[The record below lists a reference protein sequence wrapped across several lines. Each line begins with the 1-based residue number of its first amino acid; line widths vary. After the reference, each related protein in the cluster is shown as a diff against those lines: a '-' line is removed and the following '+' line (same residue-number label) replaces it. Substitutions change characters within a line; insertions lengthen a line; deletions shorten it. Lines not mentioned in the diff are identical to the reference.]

1 MDEHGT
7 LDRVPLN
14 PTASQADIHW
24 EEGSSPSSSRWLSA
38 LQGAGEAK
46 AKESDEAEVPP
57 GASPY
62 DAAIRRAVSGL
73 KKRLPA
79 FGEEEEEGRRLFS
92 ELQKSAPERW
102 PLLLR
107 NQERFRGLPLARR
120 VLGHATRDVTRNPEL
135 AREIAGI
142 ARRMVMAEVSRGGW
156 GALAWDVLGRSWA
169 VLGHALHQLGDPVAA
184 VAALEQ
190 GDRCLA
196 SGTGDVLE
204 QEELL
209 GLKATLADGR
219 GDDEEAE
226 RCFAEKI
233 ALYQEP
239 ESTLKMLDAL
249 LEHARYRV
257 RLGDAEGARQLAWR
271 ALHAAR
277 DRGERAVV
285 LQRWQKVQAL

>member
-7 LDRVPLN
+7 LDLLPLN
-14 PTASQADIHW
+14 PTASQADVHW
-24 EEGSSPSSSRWLSA
+24 EDGSSPSSSRWLSV
-38 LQGAGEAK
+38 LQGAGEAEERRLEEH
-46 AKESDEAEVPP
+46 AAGSP
-57 GASPY
+57 PY
-62 DAAIRRAVSGL
+62 DAAIHRAVSGL
-73 KKRLPA
+73 KNRLPA
-79 FGEEEEEGRRLFS
+79 FDQAESEGRLLFE
-92 ELQKSAPERW
+92 ELQKSAAERW

-120 VLGHATRDVTRNPEL
+120 ILGHVGRDVQRNPEL

-156 GALAWDVLGRSWA
+156 GALAWDVLGRAWA

-190 GDRCLA
+190 GDRCLS

-209 GLKATLADGR
+209 GLKAALAGGR

-226 RCFAEKI
+226 RCFAERI

-239 ESTLKMLDAL
+239 ESTEKMLAAL
-249 LEHARYRV
+249 LDHARYRV
-257 RLGDAEGARQLAWR
+257 RRGDGEGARQLAWR

-277 DRGERAVV
+277 DRGERAAV
-285 LQRWQKVQAL
+285 LQRWQKMQAL